1 MSDDDNAPRVIN
13 DAGLAL
19 IKADEEFRAKPY
31 LDRKGQGAVWT
42 IGYGHTHGVTADTL
56 PITEPEACEL
66 LRQDLAEFGGYVED
80 AIEVD
85 LNDNQFAAL
94 VSLTENCGT
103 APLHSGLGELLNAGE
118 YEDAANHFLLWNK
131 EHIDGKLVEVGGL
144 TTRRKAERA
153 LFLTPV
159 EEPATLEQ

>member
-1 MSDDDNAPRVIN
+1 MTRTIN

-19 IKADEEFRAKPY
+19 IKADESFRALPY
-31 LDRKGQGAVWT
+31 LDRKGKGAVWT
-42 IGYGHTHGVTADTL
+42 QGYGHTAGVTADSP
-56 PITEPEACEL
+56 PITEAQACDL
-66 LRQDLAEFGGYVED
+66 LRLDLQEFAGYVED

-85 LNDNQFAAL
+85 LNDNQFSAL

-103 APLHSGLGELLNAGE
+103 APLHEGLGELLNAGE

-131 EHIDGKLVEVGGL
+131 EHVDGELVEVDGL
-144 TTRRKAERA
+144 TARRKAERA

-159 EEPATLEQ
+159 EEPATLEH